1 MTFTR
6 IKFSLIFTVLAILT
20 LTGCAPGPQMLS
32 VRPDVAMPAGDGIAE
47 LTLGVEIIDALG
59 SQKIG
64 ISGNP
69 NGDNFPITLKGDVA
83 SALAPSI
90 QEGLENQGFKVVP
103 PSKETPNT
111 LTVEIRKISLNSV
124 KEKTMYVTSVD
135 VEIAAKAKNGRHEY
149 VRRYSSFNSKEDI
162 SVSSMKN
169 SELLLNSALS
179 EQISLM
185 LNDEKLIETLKK

>member
-1 MTFTR
+1 MKIAKT
-6 IKFSLIFTVLAILT
+6 KFALLFSVLAGFAL
-20 LTGCAPGPQMLS
+20 LGCVPGPQMLS
-32 VRPDVAMPAGDGIAE
+32 IQPDVTIPSKTGAAE
-47 LTLGVEIIDALG
+47 LSLGVEVIDALG

-69 NGDNFPITLKGDVA
+69 NGDNFDITLTGDVA
-83 SALAPSI
+83 SALAPTI
-90 QEGLENQGFKVVP
+90 QAGLENQGFKVVP
-103 PSKETPNT
+103 PSKDIPNT
-111 LTVEIRKISLNSV
+111 LTVEIRKILLNSV

-135 VEIAAKAKNGRHEY
+135 VEIAAKAKNGRHKY
-149 VRRYSSFNSKEDI
+149 ARRYSSFNSKEGI
-162 SVSSMKN
+162 SVSSKKN